1 MSSGYL
7 RVTYSNSLRIDR
19 TFVECSRS
27 FRLGDIRLCER
38 RRALGYLEEQIFLWK
53 FQTSMKKEEE
63 ETKKSSLLIG
73 PLLTRQRVYRIRVI
87 RCKDAYAKKDVMRRL
102 VPKEHR
108 GLFHMPRILE
118 PLREG

>member
-38 RRALGYLEEQIFLWK
+38 RRALGYLEEQIFLRK
-53 FQTSMKKEEE
+53 FQTSMEKKREEK
-63 ETKKSSLLIG
+63 TKKSSLLIG

-87 RCKDAYAKKDVMRRL
+87 RCKDAYAKKDVM
-102 VPKEHR
+102 
-108 GLFHMPRILE
+108 
-118 PLREG
+118 

>member
-7 RVTYSNSLRIDR
+7 RVTYSNSLRIDP

-53 FQTSMKKEEE
+53 FQTSMEKKEEK
-63 ETKKSSLLIG
+63 TKKISLRIG
-73 PLLTRQRVYRIRVI
+73 LLLTRQRVYRIRVI
-87 RCKDAYAKKDVMRRL
+87 RRKDAYAKKM
-102 VPKEHR
+102 
-108 GLFHMPRILE
+108 
-118 PLREG
+118 

>member
-53 FQTSMKKEEE
+53 FQTSMEKKRRKNKE
-63 ETKKSSLLIG
+63 KLVLLIG

-87 RCKDAYAKKDVMRRL
+87 RWKDAYAKKDAM
-102 VPKEHR
+102 
-108 GLFHMPRILE
+108 
-118 PLREG
+118 